1 MKIITQDGWCDWRD
15 TEKEQG
21 VNGNGEMS
29 SYAYY
34 ENDNVCKQVA
44 RNISCKFVI
53 NNNSF

>member
-29 SYAYY
+29 SYAYF

-44 RNISCKFVI
+44 RNIPCKFVI